1 MVWEDIQVAISQ
13 QQEMNL
19 VWNVIV
25 YIRMLLH
32 VSFKWGFKIWF
43 ILFFN
48 NACAIYQFW
57 VWFWFLGSVW

>member
-1 MVWEDIQVAISQ
+1 MVWEDIQVAMSQ

-19 VWNVIV
+19 VRNVIV

-32 VSFKWGFKIWF
+32 VSFKWGFKIWV

-48 NACAIYQFW
+48 NTCAIYQF
-57 VWFWFLGSVW
+57 